1 MGEIPR
7 TEVLDNRT
15 ADYVLN
21 AVRVAVGP
29 FPIVGPLISELAGV
43 VVPNQRVDRI
53 AKFVAE
59 LECRVRELESP
70 AQIKQQLSDESFTD
84 LLEEGFRQAARSLS
98 DDRRRYV
105 ASLICSSLSDESV
118 RYVESRHLLRILD
131 QINDIEI
138 IWLRYYREQTTGADA
153 GFRQKHAEILQPSST
168 ALDSPQEE
176 VDKETLQESYK
187 EHLSQL
193 NLLQH
198 TYEVDMRTEKPEF
211 DSWSGKQKVQ
221 GYEITALGRL
231 LLREIGLGTSA

>member
-1 MGEIPR
+1 M
-7 TEVLDNRT
+7 LDNRT
-15 ADYVLN
+15 VDYVLN
-21 AVRVAVGP
+21 ALRAAVGP

-43 VVPNQRVDRI
+43 VIPNQRADRI

-59 LECRVRELESP
+59 LECRVRELETS
-70 AQIKQQLSDESFTD
+70 AQITQQLSEESFTD

-98 DDRRRYV
+98 DERRRYV
-105 ASLICSSLSDESV
+105 ASLICSSLSDEKV
-118 RYVESRHLLRILD
+118 GYVESRHILRILD

-138 IWLRYYREQTTGADA
+138 IWLRYYREQTIGADA
-153 GFRQKHAEILQPSST
+153 GFRKEHAAILQPRST

-193 NLLQH
+193 NLLER

-221 GYEITALGRL
+221 GYQITALGRL
-231 LLREIGLGTSA
+231 LLREIGLGTSS